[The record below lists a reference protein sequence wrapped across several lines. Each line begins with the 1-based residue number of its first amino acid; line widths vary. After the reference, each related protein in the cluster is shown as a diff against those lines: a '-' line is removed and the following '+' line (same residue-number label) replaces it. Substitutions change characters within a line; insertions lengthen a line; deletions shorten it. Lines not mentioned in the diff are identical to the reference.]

1 MAFDF
6 PASPTTN
13 QTFTPPGGPTY
24 VWNGTVWLLSQDL
37 TKSGVITSDTPPPQ
51 PVPGQLWFQSST
63 GNTYIWYVDV
73 DSSAWVQFNVAPPRT
88 GGVILPEQA
97 GGPATLADQGAIYAK
112 DVAAKTEL
120 FFRTDT
126 SGSETQIT
134 KSGRPTVWS
143 SGQIANSGAAFNDWA
158 IPSDFDV
165 LEIPIIALVNS
176 AVSYAY
182 LQFLTG
188 GSGTPGG
195 PLTGGTPIPGG
206 NYVGCLSVVTSGVS
220 SSVWLNNVPLD
231 GAAAINANLTGRVT
245 IRRVPNSWWEID
257 GQTCYAAGTG
267 TLFTTGYITAPA
279 AITGIRIGV
288 TVGTMSSGVIRLI
301 AW

>member
-73 DSSAWVQFNVAPPRT
+73 DSAAWVQFNVAPPRT

-134 KSGRPTVWS
+134 KADGQLSGRRGRSPTRELRSMTGQFRPTLTCSKSRLSLS
-143 SGQIANSGAAFNDWA
+143 S
-158 IPSDFDV
+158 
-165 LEIPIIALVNS
+165 
-176 AVSYAY
+176 
-182 LQFLTG
+182 
-188 GSGTPGG
+188 
-195 PLTGGTPIPGG
+195 
-206 NYVGCLSVVTSGVS
+206 
-220 SSVWLNNVPLD
+220 
-231 GAAAINANLTGRVT
+231 
-245 IRRVPNSWWEID
+245 
-257 GQTCYAAGTG
+257 
-267 TLFTTGYITAPA
+267 TAQ
-279 AITGIRIGV
+279 
-288 TVGTMSSGVIRLI
+288 
-301 AW
+301 